1 MSSCPSCRASLLPG
15 SAICPHC
22 GALQPFDPNLSLFAV
37 LGLTAGF
44 SLDPAELRKRVLERQ
59 QLLHPDRFAQA
70 DSAQQR
76 QSLEWSTRINE
87 AQAVLGDPL
96 RRADYLFQQRF
107 GHSALGEEMGSLRDP
122 ELLLREMERREA
134 LEDAVAIRDQAQL
147 DRLRAEANA
156 EEQELTERMATAFAA
171 PQEAQIAR
179 LLQEWQYLRKFLAE
193 IDANEERWDY
203 A

>member
-1 MSSCPSCRASLLPG
+1 
-15 SAICPHC
+15 
-22 GALQPFDPNLSLFAV
+22 
-37 LGLTAGF
+37 
-44 SLDPAELRKRVLERQ
+44 
-59 QLLHPDRFAQA
+59 
-70 DSAQQR
+70 
-76 QSLEWSTRINE
+76 
-87 AQAVLGDPL
+87 LGDPL

-156 EEQELTERMATAFAA
+156 EEQELTERMAAAFAA